1 MVLLPVQYQ
10 VSKVSVSYSLSKP
23 TNDLTLTHVFC
34 LYYIQLMVRHKMSS
48 VHFVK
53 ILLMSSL
60 NHVGTSLCARSV
72 LTEPRDAPFVRYRF
86 HENESSYVDV
96 NSVLCLKI
104 LKRTMRNLDSS
115 PSHIGGQGYEE
126 VSFLTFFFLLLF
138 VFVVCFFTMEKAIL
152 SVAFMY
158 TIAAK
163 RVFSFFFAEPCE
175 IKVEG
180 S

>member
-72 LTEPRDAPFVRYRF
+72 LTKQRDAPFVRYRF
-86 HENESSYVDV
+86 RENKSSYVDV

-104 LKRTMRNLDSS
+104 LKRAMRNLDSS
-115 PSHIGGQGYEE
+115 PSHIGGQGWRGI
-126 VSFLTFFFLLLF
+126 TFNLLF
-138 VFVVCFFTMEKAIL
+138 FCCCLFFYNGKSHFVCGLHVYYSC
-152 SVAFMY
+152 
-158 TIAAK
+158 
-163 RVFSFFFAEPCE
+163 
-175 IKVEG
+175 
-180 S
+180 

>member
-34 LYYIQLMVRHKMSS
+34 LYYIQLMMRHKMSS

-72 LTEPRDAPFVRYRF
+72 LTKQRDAPFVRYRF
-86 HENESSYVDV
+86 CENEGSYVDV

-104 LKRTMRNLDSS
+104 LKRAMRNLDSS
-115 PSHIGGQGYEE
+115 PSHIGVQGWRGI
-126 VSFLTFFFLLLF
+126 TFNLLFFLLF
-138 VFVVCFFTMEKAIL
+138 VFLQWKKPFCLWPSCIL
-152 SVAFMY
+152 
-158 TIAAK
+158 AAK
-163 RVFSFFFAEPCE
+163 RVFSFVLQSHV
-175 IKVEG
+175 KSRSRVV
-180 S
+180 SVL